1 VSSNNMCIFEH
12 LFCLF
17 VDLVLRSISNLGGA
31 LKLYK
36 PNIWCM
42 HVDKSPWMQISFLIL
57 CSFESNYNNFSNSC
71 WKCFME
77 VIIYKSSLLLSKG
90 SYVLYRFNIWT
101 NVM

>member
-1 VSSNNMCIFEH
+1 MFINNVYGFVSS
-12 LFCLF
+12 
-17 VDLVLRSISNLGGA
+17 
-31 LKLYK
+31 
-36 PNIWCM
+36 NIWCM

-71 WKCFME
+71 QKCFME